1 MKRDL
6 AVGALGTV
14 LVATG
19 VFLAATGSDA
29 PTLSTGQAAG
39 LALVVLAALGVALWK
54 VRGALDDPDDDR
66 AAVPW
71 APGEPFASPSPEVAE
86 SDHPLSSVALTRAVE
101 SAAERARSAGDVE
114 AGLELLRP
122 SLRRALVDALVAG
135 GRDEAAVEAALA
147 DGSWTD
153 DPVAA
158 SVLDASVD
166 PRASSRRRR
175 LEAWLFPERVV
186 RRRVRRAVNALGA
199 AADEALPTVPGQTA
213 PRSVPVVRP
222 TLAELRR
229 GADGRL
235 QRAADPSVVARGPRP
250 PAPAFETDA
259 HVDDGD
265 GDGAGDGADGDG
277 EVDE

>member
-6 AVGALGTV
+6 AVGALGAA

-19 VFLAATGSDA
+19 VFLAATGSTA
-29 PTLSTGQAAG
+29 PTLSGGQATA
-39 LALVVLAALGVALWK
+39 LALVVLAALVVALLK
-54 VRGALDDPDDDR
+54 VRGALEDADDEW

-86 SDHPLSSVALTRAVE
+86 GDHPLSSTDLTGAVE
-101 SAAERARSAGDVE
+101 SAAGRARSAGDVE
-114 AGLELLRP
+114 AGLEPLRP
-122 SLRRALVDALVAG
+122 ALRQALVEALVAG
-135 GRDEAAVEAALA
+135 GRNQDDVEAALA
-147 DGSWTD
+147 DGHWTD

-166 PRASSRRRR
+166 HPDRSLRRR

-186 RRRVRRAVNALGA
+186 RRRARRAVNAVGR

-213 PRSVPVVRP
+213 PRTVPVVQP

-235 QRAADPSVVARGPRP
+235 QRAVDPSAVARGPRP
-250 PAPAFETDA
+250 PAPALDD
-259 HVDDGD
+259 DDGD
-265 GDGAGDGADGDG
+265 EGG
-277 EVDE
+277 EVDG

>member
-6 AVGALGTV
+6 AVGALGAV

-19 VFLAATGSDA
+19 VFLAATGSNA
-29 PTLSTGQAAG
+29 PTLSTGQAAA
-39 LALVVLAALGVALWK
+39 LSLVVLAALGVALWK
-54 VRGALDDPDDDR
+54 VRGALEDSDDGP

-86 SDHPLSSVALTRAVE
+86 SDHPLSSTDLTGAVE
-101 SAAERARSAGDVE
+101 SAAAHARSAGDVE
-114 AGLELLRP
+114 TGLETLRP
-122 SLRRALVDALVAG
+122 SLRRALVEALVAG

-147 DGSWTD
+147 DGTWTD
-153 DPVAA
+153 DRVAA
-158 SVLDASVD
+158 SVLDPSVG
-166 PRASSRRRR
+166 PPESSLRGR

-186 RRRVRRAVNALGA
+186 RRRVRRAVNAIAA

-213 PRSVPVVRP
+213 PRSVPVVQP
-222 TLAELRR
+222 TLDELRR

-250 PAPAFETDA
+250 PAPAF
-259 HVDDGD
+259 
-265 GDGAGDGADGDG
+265 DGDG
-277 EVDE
+277 EEEDGEVKG